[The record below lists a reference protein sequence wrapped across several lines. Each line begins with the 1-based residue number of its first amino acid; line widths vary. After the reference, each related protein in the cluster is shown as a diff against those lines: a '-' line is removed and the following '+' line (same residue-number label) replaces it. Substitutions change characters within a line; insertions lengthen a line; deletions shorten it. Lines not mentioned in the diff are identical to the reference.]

1 MKFLHFI
8 IENETKNQIE
18 SIYSN
23 NVNPKF
29 SLECFTQ
36 IEGGKKF
43 TYKIWNRDTDEI
55 IIIK

>member
-29 SLECFTQ
+29 SLECIAQ
-36 IEGGKKF
+36 MDGGKKF
-43 TYKIWNRDTDEI
+43 TYKIWNRDTNEI

>member
-23 NVNPKF
+23 NVNSKF
-29 SLECFTQ
+29 SLEYFTQ
-36 IEGGKKF
+36 IDGGKKF
-43 TYKIWNRDTDEI
+43 TYKIWNRDTNEI

>member
-29 SLECFTQ
+29 SLESFTQ